1 MASSNHAVLDLGDE
15 DLQFT
20 TNDYKSNNDSG
31 SNFTSF
37 PEPNSQADRD
47 TDNVGG
53 DEFPGGEGSTKTSN
67 FWSMSFYQQ
76 FFDVEDK
83 DIFNRLIYS
92 MVPIP
97 GKSFLQHHIRPK
109 PDLYGPFWACVTL
122 IFSIAISGN
131 IADYLSTSLL
141 GQAKWHYD
149 FHKVTLAST
158 AVFSYAGLIPACLYG
173 YLWWVGQGGAMT
185 VSFVEL
191 LCLYGYSVTIYIPIS
206 VLWLICVKVGWLQW
220 VLVLV
225 GASLSGF
232 VLFTTVWP
240 MVREAASKSAA
251 VIMVVVLGLHFL
263 LACGFML
270 YFFHASSPQAGV
282 DNVIIP
288 SGEEGIQSNNSTIPK
303 PAALQQ
309 GDNSVTDSI
318 NAFNPGEDPDKSNQS
333 DEEKKTTQ
341 PKEAIAAPVIK
352 ADGAE
357 EIVTSAA
364 EKEATKA
371 AVSEKEAPENT
382 AGVESEATIE
392 DSKPL
397 VAASAEKDASKEA
410 DKDASKEA
418 EIDASKEAETGTEKE
433 STKEAVQP
441 VAEDRQTAGDKKEAS
456 EPEKESDS
464 SALTEAVEILEKAA
478 LATDKAAG
486 KESTAAVDDKT
497 EVNNTKPEPAEKSA

>member
-37 PEPNSQADRD
+37 PESNSQADRD

-53 DEFPGGEGSTKTSN
+53 DELPGGEGSTKTSN

-270 YFFHASSPQAGV
+270 YFFHASSSQAGV

-333 DEEKKTTQ
+333 DDEKKTTQ

-357 EIVTSAA
+357 ETGTSAA

-382 AGVESEATIE
+382 AGVESEATVE

-397 VAASAEKDASKEA
+397 NAASAEKVASEEA
-410 DKDASKEA
+410 EKDASKEA
-418 EIDASKEAETGTEKE
+418 EIDASKEAETGAEKE
-433 STKEAVQP
+433 ATKEAVQP
-441 VAEDRQTAGDKKEAS
+441 VAADRQVTTGDKKGAS

-486 KESTAAVDDKT
+486 KESTAAVDEDRGQ
-497 EVNNTKPEPAEKSA
+497 